1 MCSAESTW
9 GTEISYTFLYSCSIS
24 ALKESSLL
32 TWLLH
37 PPCSKKRPRSCFGSN
52 FPPVHLQGSVGNT
65 NCQDHK
71 YTPSY
76 PAQGAAPSGL
86 QHTPHHPLPRL
97 FRPVKRYRHVPL
109 SMQMRGIC
117 LPVLWLHIYPTL
129 CTHKQSAHEH
139 RWCMIHSGALI
150 TDCCWLWIGPTAP
163 GNHRRQL
170 YSSVMILQPKASAAL
185 P

>member
-1 MCSAESTW
+1 MCSAESMW
-9 GTEISYTFLYSCSIS
+9 GIEISYTFLYSCSIS
-24 ALKESSLL
+24 ALKDSSLL

-37 PPCSKKRPRSCFGSN
+37 PPCSKKRPRSSFGSN

-76 PAQGAAPSGL
+76 PAQGAAPSGS

-109 SMQMRGIC
+109 SSKWGGFAFLCCGYTFTQHFAHTNSQPTSTDGAWFT
-117 LPVLWLHIYPTL
+117 LGLWSLT
-129 CTHKQSAHEH
+129 AAGFG
-139 RWCMIHSGALI
+139 SGPQHQEI
-150 TDCCWLWIGPTAP
+150 TAGSCIV
-163 GNHRRQL
+163 Q
-170 YSSVMILQPKASAAL
+170 
-185 P
+185 